1 VAKPDRPLLGTPS
14 RTIRHN
20 ALIKL
25 ASELSGRLALFALVL
40 FAARRLGEAGFGLY
54 NYALA
59 LGFVLAQLADLGMQL
74 VITREIAAGRE
85 TEGDATRGEGL
96 VVIALRLKLLL
107 SAVVAIVLWLIV
119 SRYPGDR
126 AALFLLS
133 ILPLLQSF
141 PEFTGY
147 VYRGRQNL
155 RVEARLLAAARIALT
170 LAGVVAL
177 LARADLLALAVSQV
191 AVGLLFAVW
200 SLRLLH
206 RGGWLHSL
214 RDALAIHRLAAG
226 SMRVGYLLRQSL
238 PLGVS
243 IFLSIAY
250 VRLAVLLLQYRLGE
264 TAVAHFSAAARLTE
278 PAQLVPA
285 SVMAAVFPAFTLA
298 LQRPGGEARRLGRRA
313 TLLLLAFGLVVAAGG
328 WLVARWLI
336 PLLYTAD
343 YVESVRVFQV
353 LALSLIP
360 AFVNYTLTHYLVAR
374 NQQVL
379 MGAFTA
385 AMLALHATLSWY
397 LIPRVGVVGPAIS
410 IVGAELLLTGLCTAA
425 LRFTRPIAP
434 EPENPTPEAS
444 GPIATD

>member
-1 VAKPDRPLLGTPS
+1 VENPNGPPVLTSS

-20 ALIKL
+20 ALVKL
-25 ASELSGRLALFALVL
+25 ASELTGRLALFALVL

-85 TEGDATRGEGL
+85 AEGTATPGAGL
-96 VVIALRLKLLL
+96 VVTAVRLKLLL
-107 SAVVAIVLWLIV
+107 SVIVAVVLWLVV
-119 SRYPGDR
+119 SRHTDDR
-126 AALFLLS
+126 AGVFLLS
-133 ILPLLQSF
+133 VLPLLQSF

-155 RVEARLLAAARIALT
+155 MVEARLLAMARIALT
-170 LAGVVAL
+170 VAGVVAL
-177 LARADLLALAVSQV
+177 LAKPDLFALAASQA

-200 SLRLLH
+200 SLRLL
-206 RGGWLHSL
+206 RSGGWLNSL
-214 RDALAIHRLAAG
+214 RDALAINRLASG
-226 SMRVGYLLRQSL
+226 STPVRYLLRQSL

-285 SVMAAVFPAFTLA
+285 SIMAAVFPAFTLA
-298 LQRPGGEARRLGRRA
+298 LQQAGGAAWRLGSRA
-313 TLLLLAFGLVVAAGG
+313 TLLLLVFGVAFGAGG
-328 WLVARWLI
+328 WLVAPWII

-343 YVESVRVFQV
+343 YGASVRVFQV

-374 NQQVL
+374 NQQAL

-385 AMLALHATLSWY
+385 VMLVLHATLSWY
-397 LIPRVGVVGPAIS
+397 LIPRLGVVGPAIS
-410 IVGAELLLTGLCTAA
+410 IVCAELLLMLLCFGA
-425 LRFTRPIAP
+425 LLLTRPVASPRP
-434 EPENPTPEAS
+434 EPPETS
-444 GPIATD
+444 GSIATD